1 MNPQAKKVLKWC
13 AGFLSFL
20 LLLGALFPC
29 TNCPRKA
36 ARRVEARNL
45 IQSFDTASRAY
56 KAEYG
61 YYPTGK
67 PSEIVTALTG
77 KNLRSIVFLGLRER
91 DLNQAGEPID
101 YWKTPFRFERV
112 SDGEPL
118 QLTSAGPDK
127 TFGTQDDVT
136 RNNH

>member
-1 MNPQAKKVLKWC
+1 MKPQTKTILKWC
-13 AGFLSFL
+13 PVFLFAV

-45 IQSFDTASRAY
+45 IQSFDTACRAY
-56 KAEYG
+56 NAEYG
-61 YYPTGK
+61 HYPMGK
-67 PSEIVTALTG
+67 PAGIVVALTG
-77 KNLRSIVFLGLRER
+77 KNLRSIVFLKLRER
-91 DLNQAGEPID
+91 DVNQAGELID

-136 RNNH
+136 SINR